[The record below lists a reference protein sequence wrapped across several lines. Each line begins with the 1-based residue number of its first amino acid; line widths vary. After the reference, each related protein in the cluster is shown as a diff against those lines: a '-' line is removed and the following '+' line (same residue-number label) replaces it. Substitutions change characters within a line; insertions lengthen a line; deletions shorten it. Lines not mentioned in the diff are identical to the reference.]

1 MTGPSP
7 RENVSVAALAALFKA
22 VSKSSIL
29 KTDVSGI
36 WELTPAPGPPTPKTF
51 APCARAPIK
60 MRTTDEPLAMDTFV
74 IPFVEGLRTRAI
86 KSMLTESLPEVPEKL
101 EALAGMAP
109 RF

>member
-7 RENVSVAALAALFKA
+7 RKNVSVAALAALFKA
-22 VSKSSIL
+22 VSTSSML
-29 KTDVSGI
+29 KNENVGI
-36 WELTPAPGPPTPKTF
+36 SELSPAPGPPTPKTF

-74 IPFVEGLRTRAI
+74 SKFVEGLRTRAT
-86 KSMLTESLPEVPEKL
+86 KSMLTDSLPEVPEKL